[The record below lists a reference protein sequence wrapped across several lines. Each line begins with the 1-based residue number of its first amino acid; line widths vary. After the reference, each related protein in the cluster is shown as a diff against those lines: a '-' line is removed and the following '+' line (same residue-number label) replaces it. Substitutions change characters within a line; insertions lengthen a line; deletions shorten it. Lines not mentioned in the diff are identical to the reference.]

1 MVTFHSFLW
10 LGSSAL
16 CACVSVRVCVC
27 VCVCVLGGGVILVLR
42 FALNGNAR
50 LEHTHTF
57 LTSLIPLA
65 SDFGG
70 TRYVI
75 LYTNQGKW
83 QDFSKL

>member
-1 MVTFHSFLW
+1 M
-10 LGSSAL
+10 
-16 CACVSVRVCVC
+16 CVCVC
-27 VCVCVLGGGVILVLR
+27 VCVCVRWGVILVLR

-50 LEHTHTF
+50 LKHTHTF